1 MIIFSLGIWI
11 HIEAEHT
18 PEFDGNGFVVAPDR
32 LGTLINDL
40 SRFLDVAAANNVF
53 VAPVLWNGALMR
65 NQRYR
70 NLVLDDARLNS
81 YINNALIVSSNLL
94 RYKKKIFEKLL
105 TFASLLL
112 EH

>member
-1 MIIFSLGIWI
+1 MNFDFLGVWI

-18 PEFDGNGFVVAPDR
+18 PEFNAGGFIIAPDR

-53 VAPVLWNGALMR
+53 VIPVLWNGALMR

-70 NLVLDDARLNS
+70 NIILNDAILQS
-81 YINNALIVSSNLL
+81 YIDNALIVSLNLMWENISKT
-94 RYKKKIFEKLL
+94 YCI
-105 TFASLLL
+105 TFTSPWFK
-112 EH
+112 H

>member
-1 MIIFSLGIWI
+1 MSSIVELFDRQSKKLFFLLLGIWI

-32 LGTLINDL
+32 VGTLINEL
-40 SRFLDVAAANNVF
+40 GRFLDVAAANNVF

-70 NLVLDDARLNS
+70 NLVLDDARLQS
-81 YINNALIVSSNLL
+81 YINNALIVSCKGDAE
-94 RYKKKIFEKLL
+94 Y
-105 TFASLLL
+105 
-112 EH
+112 

>member
-1 MIIFSLGIWI
+1 MNLLGVWI

-32 LGTLINDL
+32 LGTIINDL

-53 VAPVLWNGALMR
+53 VIPVLWNGALMR

-70 NLVLDDARLNS
+70 NLVLDDARLQS
-81 YINNALIVSSNLL
+81 YIDNALIVSLNPK
-94 RYKKKIFEKLL
+94 RKNKFEK
-105 TFASLLL
+105 FIV
-112 EH
+112 